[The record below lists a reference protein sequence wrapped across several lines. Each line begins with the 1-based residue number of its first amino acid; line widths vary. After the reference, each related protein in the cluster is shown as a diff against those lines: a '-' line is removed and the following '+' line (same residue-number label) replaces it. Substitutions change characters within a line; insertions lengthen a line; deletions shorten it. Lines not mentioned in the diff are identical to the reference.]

1 MKKTKTNRISVYLLK
16 KGVSPKDTLK
26 KEYKNKTINNGGGIF
41 YYDESH
47 VNTPSWIKGFFS
59 TELDDLRL
67 LNQSSK
73 GVYFK
78 KVTIESEERVFAIP
92 FGYGHSMI
100 NKLNCEDDFGLKIVL
115 NLVGKI
121 RKIEKRTLSSDPKNT
136 IEQLS
141 KIGDISDF
149 GIDIEQDLIEEITGK
164 PKDLYFGDNLVTGK
178 VAFTA
183 SVKVNMNNIEKF

>member
-78 KVTIESEERVFAIP
+78 KVTIEFDNSISN
-92 FGYGHSMI
+92 HNII
-100 NKLNCEDDFGLKIVL
+100 NFQCGTKISPIT
-115 NLVGKI
+115 NHK
-121 RKIEKRTLSSDPKNT
+121 TKNP
-136 IEQLS
+136 I
-141 KIGDISDF
+141 
-149 GIDIEQDLIEEITGK
+149 
-164 PKDLYFGDNLVTGK
+164 K
-178 VAFTA
+178 VD
-183 SVKVNMNNIEKF
+183 M